1 MLSAGKGGVD
11 NDQDRTVAPGMGIAD
26 ATLPGGGPPLVLVVD
41 DEPDVRSF
49 LEIVL
54 QLAGFEVEPLVDGA
68 GLLDQAVRR
77 QPALILLDV
86 MMPGLDG
93 LASVRYLRAD
103 GRTSHIPI
111 ILLTARS
118 QVEDTIEGLEVGAD
132 DYVTKPFDPGELVAR
147 VRATL
152 RRANQMRTMS
162 PLTGLPGNAR
172 IEQELVRRLRDD
184 APLALLYADLNE
196 FKAVN
201 DYYGPLHGDRVIR
214 GLAAAVTGAAAD
226 AGDRDTFVGHVGGDD
241 FVVIHQSGGVRTI
254 ARRICEQ
261 FDSLVPDFYEPRD
274 WERGYIEV
282 EDRRGVPTRYPPV
295 TVSIGIATT
304 RRRRF
309 QHPAE
314 LMHAATEVKRYA
326 KQQRPEGRSNWE
338 IDRRLESPDG

>member
-1 MLSAGKGGVD
+1 MDK
-11 NDQDRTVAPGMGIAD
+11 DQDRTVAPGMGATD
-26 ATLPGGGPPLVLVVD
+26 ATLPGGDPPLVLVVD

-54 QLAGFEVEPLVDGA
+54 QLAGFEVEPVVDGSS
-68 GLLDQAVRR
+68 LVDQAVRR

-86 MMPGLDG
+86 MMPGLGG
-93 LASVRYLRAD
+93 LATVRHLRTD

-111 ILLTARS
+111 ILVTARS
-118 QVEDTIEGLEVGAD
+118 QVEDTIAGLEVGAD

-147 VRATL
+147 ARATL
-152 RRANQMRTMS
+152 RRANQVRTMS

-201 DYYGPLHGDRVIR
+201 DYYGPLHGDRVIQ

-241 FVVIHQSGGVRTI
+241 FVVIHQSGGVRAI
-254 ARRICEQ
+254 AQRICER
-261 FDSLVPDFYEPRD
+261 FDALVPDFYEPVD
-274 WERGYIEV
+274 WDRGYIEV

-304 RRRRF
+304 RRRHFR
-309 QHPAE
+309 HPAE
-314 LMHAATEVKRYA
+314 LVHAATEVKRHA
-326 KQQRPEGRSNWE
+326 KQQRPEGCSNWE
-338 IDRRLESPDG
+338 IDRRLEPPDG